1 MAENRKL
8 KRWHLIYYLRVFD
21 QDSDS
26 LLGHLVDITT
36 EGVKM
41 VSEIPIPTEKDF
53 RLRMEVPLESS
64 KAEEVMFEAHSLWC
78 RRDTNPDFFAAG
90 FRLVNPKRTVVNLI
104 RGLISELSFND

>member
-1 MAENRKL
+1 MTENRKL

-36 EGVKM
+36 EGMKM
-41 VSEIPIPTEKDF
+41 VSEKPVHTEKDF

-64 KAEEVMFEAHSLWC
+64 TAEEVLFTAHSLWC
-78 RRDTNPDFFAAG
+78 TKDTNPDFFATG
-90 FRLVNPKRTVVNLI
+90 FRLMNPERTVVHII
-104 RGLISELSFND
+104 RGLINDLSFND